1 MHVFSRGGR
10 RNPPE
15 GIYFNTGDPGHGG
28 SALAGGCAGGPG
40 ARDVRGGDGA
50 AARAAAR
57 ARVPHAARPREE
69 PAGLLLLSV
78 LLVSVRPR
86 PCASACPTLSYKEP
100 AGSLL
105 LRILPAPARPR
116 PRARQAA
123 PARRARAACPV
134 CALRRA
140 LCSRVTCVLC
150 RAACAQGTDSSGP
163 ARALARMFSAVRALA
178 LGEDLRSDPVST
190 ALGLGLAAFTRG
202 HLAISGQLLSQARP
216 A

>member
-1 MHVFSRGGR
+1 MCSAVEAAATLPKASISTLATLGTAAPLLQVAALEGLARAMFVEVMELRRARRRALESR
-10 RNPPE
+10 
-15 GIYFNTGDPGHGG
+15 TLPGHAKNLLGYCF
-28 SALAGGCAGGPG
+28 SAYCLYRCG
-40 ARDVRGGDGA
+40 RG
-50 AARAAAR
+50 
-57 ARVPHAARPREE
+57 
-69 PAGLLLLSV
+69 
-78 LLVSVRPR
+78 
-86 PCASACPTLSYKEP
+86 
-100 AGSLL
+100 
-105 LRILPAPARPR
+105 PARPR